1 MFRIGTIM
9 FIPAY
14 LTVVL
19 YRPFANVH
27 PDDSNPFLMFGMFFY
42 MLLPLEVMLNM
53 AAEL

>member
-1 MFRIGTIM
+1 MFRLGTIM

-27 PDDSNPFLMFGMFFY
+27 PDDSNPFLMFGMFLKFFSSGI
-42 MLLPLEVMLNM
+42 MLNM

>member
-42 MLLPLEVMLNM
+42 VPSIGDN
-53 AAEL
+53 AQYGC

>member
-27 PDDSNPFLMFGMFFY
+27 PDDSNPFLMFGMFFKF
-42 MLLPLEVMLNM
+42 
-53 AAEL
+53 